1 MIKKEK
7 LLIITPHLSTGG
19 QPQFVLKKIE
29 SLIEQYDIYCIEYSY
44 LSPHYVVQRNLIKN
58 LIGNNFYSIGEQN
71 ISLLET
77 VKEINPNIIWV
88 EEISE
93 TFMSNQECEFIYNKD
108 RSWKILES
116 THTSE
121 DLSVKKSYLPD
132 KFMFVS
138 DWSVN
143 QYKKFNIDSCVIQ
156 YPIDLKVRN
165 QGFFKVKLGFNDE
178 YKHVLCVGLFTPG
191 KNQGYAIDMAKGL
204 RDEKVI
210 FHFVGNTASNFSD
223 YWQPLIDNLPDN
235 CVLHG
240 EKENVDEYI
249 QACDLFLFPSKFELN
264 PLVIKE
270 ALCYEDLPILMF
282 NLNTYCGHYDKNNGI
297 YFLNGKLIED
307 SFLLKKILF
316 NTTKTYED
324 IEGWFSYEW
333 LYDRFVEDAK
343 DGDTIVEI
351 GSWFGK
357 STKYLSD
364 KITDSKKNLNL
375 ICIDTFRGTQNE
387 ELHLQIVGGDS
398 IYQDFYNN
406 VDNPNLTVIKDSSHE
421 ASNLFSNGSI
431 DYLMIDGDHSY
442 DGVKRDIQDYFYK
455 IRPGG
460 IISGDD
466 YKAFKGVRKA
476 VDELFGGAEIKTADN
491 LHWYYKIPK
500 IQIIHMSTLPKQK
513 RAKISIANIKELSR
527 YNIDVAY
534 IQNELYS
541 GSLDLENYRDP
552 NNTNVNKGH
561 YGCYLAHKQAIYSM
575 SEDYDYTII
584 MEEDAYIFEDLK
596 VFVDIIH
603 KAIFECVKNEIYFV
617 SFGAF
622 PLQSELKPYDD
633 LFDECWHQS
642 LAHCYMIPNRYK
654 NWYVDKFENN
664 PWDSADLWFNHIFY
678 YDRKPRLMTNKMY
691 SKQLDGFS
699 LIDKIEKKY

>member
-29 SLIEQYDIYCIEYSY
+29 SLIEQYDVYCIEYNY
-44 LSPHYVVQRNLIKN
+44 LSPHYVVQRNIIKN
-58 LIGNNFYSIGEQN
+58 LIGNNFYSIGEQD
-71 ISLLET
+71 ISLVET
-77 VKEINPNIIWV
+77 VKEINPSIIWI

-93 TFMSNQECEFIYNKD
+93 TFLTKDECEFIYNKD
-108 RSWKILES
+108 RFWKILES

-121 DLSVKKSYLPD
+121 DLSFKKTHLPD

-138 DWSVN
+138 DWSIS
-143 QYKKFNIDSCVIQ
+143 QYEKLNVDSCVIQ
-156 YPIDLKVRN
+156 YPIDLKIRN
-165 QGFFKVKLGFNDE
+165 KEFFKNKLEFNSE
-178 YKHVLCVGLFTPG
+178 YKHILCVGLFTPG
-191 KNQGYAIDMAKGL
+191 KNQGYAIEIARSL

-210 FHFVGNTASNFSD
+210 FHFVGNTASNFSN

-270 ALCYEDLPILMF
+270 VLCYEDLPILMF
-282 NLNTYCGHYDKNNGI
+282 NLHTYCGHYDKNDKI
-297 YFLNGKLIED
+297 HFLNGKLIED

-316 NTTKTYED
+316 KSIKTHKD

-343 DGDTIVEI
+343 DGDAIVEI

-364 KITDSKKNLNL
+364 KIVDSKKDLKL
-375 ICIDTFRGTQNE
+375 ICIDTFKGTQNE

-406 VDNPNLTVIKDSSHE
+406 VENSNLTVIKENSHE
-421 ASNLFSNGSI
+421 ASKLFNNGSI
-431 DYLMIDGDHSY
+431 NYLMIDGDHSY

-455 IRPGG
+455 VKPGG

-466 YKAFKGVRKA
+466 YQAFEGVRKA
-476 VDELFGGAEIKTADN
+476 VDEFFVGADIKTSNN
-491 LHWYYKIPK
+491 LHWYYKMPK
-500 IQIIHMSTLPKQK
+500 IQVIHMSTLPKQK
-513 RAKISIANIKELSR
+513 RAEISIANIKELSR
-527 YNIDVAY
+527 YNIDVTY
-534 IQNELYS
+534 IQNDLYD
-541 GSLDLENYRDP
+541 GDLNLENYRDSS
-552 NNTNVNKGH
+552 NTNVNKGH
-561 YGCYLAHKQAIYSM
+561 YGCFLAHKQAIYSM
-575 SEDYDYTII
+575 SKDYDYTII

-596 VFVDIIH
+596 AFVNVVH

-617 SFGAF
+617 SFGTF
-622 PLQSELKPYDD
+622 PLQNELKPYSD
-633 LFDECWHQS
+633 LFSECWHQS
-642 LAHCYMIPNRYK
+642 LAHCYMIPNKYK

-678 YDRKPRLMTNKMY
+678 HDRKIRLMTNKMY
-691 SKQLDGFS
+691 SKQLDGLS
-699 LIDKIEKKY
+699 LIDKVEKKY

>member
-1 MIKKEK
+1 MEK

-29 SLIEQYDIYCIEYSY
+29 LLGNNYDVYCIEYNY
-44 LSPHYVVQRNLIKN
+44 LSPHYVVQRNEIKK
-58 LIGNNFYSIGEQN
+58 LIGENFYSVGEQN
-71 ISLLET
+71 INLIET
-77 VKEINPNIIWV
+77 IKNINPNIIWV

-93 TFMSNQECEFIYNKD
+93 TFLSKEDCEFIFNKD
-108 RSWKILES
+108 RSWKVLES

-121 DLSVKKSYLPD
+121 DLSNRKTYLPD

-138 DWSVN
+138 DWSTT
-143 QYKKFNIDSCVIQ
+143 QYEKLNVDSCVIQ
-156 YPIDLKVRN
+156 YPIDKKVRK
-165 QGFFKVKLGFNDE
+165 QDLFKSKLGFDVN
-178 YKHVLCVGLFTPG
+178 YKHVLCVGLFTSG
-191 KNQGYAIDMAKGL
+191 KNQGYVIEIAKHL
-204 RDEKVI
+204 KDEKII
-210 FHFVGNTASNFSD
+210 FHFVGNMAPNFSD
-223 YWQPLIDNLPDN
+223 YWQPLLDDLPSN
-235 CVLHG
+235 CILHG

-270 ALCYEDLPILMF
+270 TLCYEDLPILMF
-282 NLNTYCGHYDKNNGI
+282 NLHTYCGHYDKNGEI
-297 YFLNGKLIED
+297 YFLNGKFIED

-316 NTTKTYED
+316 NNTKTYED

-333 LYDRFVEDAK
+333 LYDRFIEDAK
-343 DGDTIVEI
+343 NGDTIVEI

-364 KITDSKKNLNL
+364 KIKDSKKNLNL
-375 ICIDTFRGTQNE
+375 ICIDTFKGTQNE

-398 IYQDFYNN
+398 IYQGFYNN
-406 VDNPNLTVIKDSSHE
+406 VNNPNLTVIKNSSHE
-421 ASNLFSNGSI
+421 ASKLFNNGSI

-442 DGVKRDIQDYFYK
+442 GGVKQDIEDYFYK
-455 IRPGG
+455 VKPGG

-466 YKAFKGVRKA
+466 YRAFDGVRRA
-476 VDELFGGAEIKTADN
+476 VDEFFGGSEIKTSDN

-500 IQIIHMSTLPKQK
+500 IQLIHMSTLPKQK
-513 RAKISIANIKELSR
+513 RAEISISNIKELSR
-527 YNIDVAY
+527 YNIDVTY
-534 IQNELYS
+534 IQNDLYD
-541 GSLDLENYRDP
+541 GDLDLENYRDP
-552 NNTNVNKGH
+552 NNTNINKGH

-596 VFVDIIH
+596 TFVDIVH
-603 KAIFECVKNEIYFV
+603 KAIFECIKNEIYFV

-622 PLQSELKPYDD
+622 PLQSEVKIYND
-633 LFDECWHQS
+633 LFSECWHQS
-642 LAHCYMIPNRYK
+642 LAHCYMIPNKHK
-654 NWYVDKFENN
+654 NWYIDKFENN

-678 YDRKPRLMTNKMY
+678 HDRKTRLMTNKMY

-699 LIDKIEKKY
+699 LIDKVEKKY

>member
-1 MIKKEK
+1 MEK

-29 SLIEQYDIYCIEYSY
+29 SLIKKYNIYCIEYNY
-44 LSPHYVVQRNLIKN
+44 LSPHYVVQRNKIKN
-58 LIGNNFYSIGEQN
+58 LITENFYSIGEQN
-71 ISLLET
+71 INLIE
-77 VKEINPNIIWV
+77 VIKKINPNIIWI
-88 EEISE
+88 EEIAE
-93 TFMSNQECEFIYNKD
+93 TFITNQECEFIYDKY
-108 RSWKILES
+108 RTWKILES

-121 DLSVKKSYLPD
+121 DLSIKKSYLPD

-138 DWSVN
+138 DWSITHYN
-143 QYKKFNIDSCVIQ
+143 KFNVDSFVVQ
-156 YPIDLKVRN
+156 YPIDLKVRD
-165 QGFFKVKLGFNDE
+165 QEFFKNKLSFNGE
-178 YKHVLCVGLFTPG
+178 YKHVLCVGLFTSG
-191 KNQGYAIDMAKGL
+191 KNQGYVIDMARKL
-204 RDEKVI
+204 KDENII
-210 FHFVGNTASNFSD
+210 FHFVGNTAPNFSN
-223 YWQPLIDNLPDN
+223 YWQPLIDNLPNN

-270 ALCYEDLPILMF
+270 ALCYKDLPVLMF
-282 NLNTYCGHYDKNNGI
+282 NLNTYCGHYDKNDEI
-297 YFLNGKLIED
+297 YFLNGKPIED
-307 SFLLKKILF
+307 SFLLKNILF
-316 NTTKTYED
+316 NSVKTYQD
-324 IEGWFSYEW
+324 IEGWFSYDW
-333 LYDRFVEDAK
+333 LYNKFVNKSK

-364 KITDSKKNLNL
+364 KIAESKKNLNL
-375 ICIDTFRGTQNE
+375 ICIDTFKGTQNE

-398 IYQDFYNN
+398 IYQDFYYN
-406 VDNPNLTVIKDSSHE
+406 VDNPNISIIKDSSHE
-421 ASNLFSNGSI
+421 ASKLFSNGSI

-442 DGVKRDIQDYFYK
+442 EGVKQDIQDYFYK
-455 IRPGG
+455 VKPGG

-466 YKAFKGVRKA
+466 YRVFNGVKKS
-476 VDELFGGAEIKTADN
+476 VDEFFVGADIKTVDN

-500 IQIIHMSTLPKQK
+500 IQVIHMSTLPKQK
-513 RAKISIANIKELSR
+513 RAEISIANIKELSR
-527 YNIDVAY
+527 YNIDVTY
-534 IQNELYS
+534 IQNELYD
-541 GSLDLENYRDP
+541 GVLDLENYKDP
-552 NNTNVNKGH
+552 NNRNVNKGH

-575 SEDYDYTII
+575 SKDYDYTII

-596 VFVDIIH
+596 VFVDVVH

-622 PLQSELKPYDD
+622 PLQSELKPYDK
-633 LFDECWHQS
+633 LFSECWHQS

-654 NWYVDKFENN
+654 NWYVDKFETN
-664 PWDSADLWFNHIFY
+664 PWDSADLWFNHIFHH
-678 YDRKPRLMTNKMY
+678 DRKPRLMTNKMY

>member
-1 MIKKEK
+1 MKK

-29 SLIEQYDIYCIEYSY
+29 SLLSTYDVYCIEYNY
-44 LSPHYVVQRNLIKN
+44 LSPDYVVQRNLIKS
-58 LIGNNFYSIGEQN
+58 LIKEKFFSKGEEG
-71 ISLLET
+71 IDLIET
-77 VKEINPNIIWV
+77 IKKINPHIIWV

-93 TFMSNQECEFIYNKD
+93 TFINNQECEFIYSKD
-108 RSWKILES
+108 RCWKILES

-143 QYKKFNIDSCVIQ
+143 QYEKFNVDSCVIQ
-156 YPIDLKVRN
+156 YPVDLKNRN
-165 QGFFKVKLGFNDE
+165 QNFFKTKLGFSSE
-178 YKHVLCVGLFTPG
+178 YKHVLCVGLFTHG
-191 KNQGYAIDMAKGL
+191 KNQGYAIEIAKSL
-204 RDEKVI
+204 RNEKVI

-282 NLNTYCGHYDKNNGI
+282 NLHTYCGHYDKNDEI
-297 YFLNGKLIED
+297 YFLNGKFIED

-316 NTTKTYED
+316 NSTKTYED

-333 LYDRFVEDAK
+333 LYDRFIEEAK
-343 DGDTIVEI
+343 EGDTIVEI

-364 KITDSKKNLNL
+364 KITNSKKDLNL
-375 ICIDTFRGTQNE
+375 ISIDTFKGTQNE

-421 ASNLFSNGSI
+421 ASKLFNNGSI

-442 DGVKRDIQDYFYK
+442 EGVKQDIKDYFYK
-455 IRPGG
+455 VKPKG

-466 YKAFKGVRKA
+466 YRAFDGVRRA
-476 VDELFGGAEIKTADN
+476 VDEFFGGAEIKTSDN

-500 IQIIHMSTLPKQK
+500 IQLIHMSTLPKQK
-513 RAKISIANIKELSR
+513 RAEISISNIKELSR
-527 YNIDVAY
+527 YNIDVTY
-534 IQNELYS
+534 IQNDLYD
-541 GSLDLENYRDP
+541 GDLDLENYRDP

-596 VFVDIIH
+596 TFVDIVH

-622 PLQSELKPYDD
+622 PLQSEVKIYND
-633 LFDECWHQS
+633 LFSECWHQS

-664 PWDSADLWFNHIFY
+664 PWDSADLWFNHVFY
-678 YDRKPRLMTNKMY
+678 HDRKVRLMTNKMY
-691 SKQLDGFS
+691 SKQLNGFS